1 MVAANG
7 ARRLPN
13 RLNNSSKTTRTIT
26 RLSFCSSPVL
36 ATGGLPDRDMI
47 AAMYDY
53 TRLNQP
59 KNLTWQMT
67 DSVVDHFD
75 WLSVENP
82 GKGKLIEASIDGNR
96 IKLSTENLDAVTVW
110 LDARLIDPG
119 QPVTIEAFGKTREVV
134 YKPGLK
140 QFCES
145 LRRTGDVHLSY
156 DFKVDLTAETA
167 EQ

>member
-1 MVAANG
+1 
-7 ARRLPN
+7 
-13 RLNNSSKTTRTIT
+13 
-26 RLSFCSSPVL
+26 
-36 ATGGLPDRDMI
+36 MI

-96 IKLSTENLDAVTVW
+96 VKLSTENLDAATVW

-119 QPVTIEAFGKTREVV
+119 QPVTIKAFGKTREVV

-145 LRRTGDVHLSY
+145 LRRTGDIHLSY
-156 DFKVDLTAETA
+156 DFKVDLAAETA